1 MPPKKQ
7 KRQGQLFV
15 ISSPSGGGK
24 TTLGEGLLKISS
36 KLVRSV
42 SMTTRLK
49 REGEIDGRDYFF
61 VTKEKFLKIK
71 KQQGFLESAKVFDQY
86 YGTPKSFVMEKINAG
101 IDVLLLIDVQG
112 AEQIKRSWKD
122 SVFIFLMPASIA
134 ILRKRLKKRSTDSLA
149 EINKR
154 LKHASS
160 EMQQA
165 TWYNYVVTNQGISEG
180 IEDLTA
186 ILRAE
191 RMKGIFS

>member
-1 MPPKKQ
+1 MIKRK

-42 SMTTRLK
+42 SMTTRPK
-49 REGEIDGRDYFF
+49 RRGEVHGKDYFF
-61 VTKEKFLKIK
+61 VTKEEFLKIK
-71 KQQGFLESAKVFDQY
+71 KKKGFLESAKVFDKY
-86 YGTPKSFVMEKINAG
+86 YGTPKDFAAKKIKAG
-101 IDVLLLIDVQG
+101 IDVLFLIDVQG
-112 AEQIKRSWKD
+112 AKQIKANSKD
-122 SVFIFLMPASIA
+122 AVFIFLMPDSIA
-134 ILRKRLKKRSTDSLA
+134 TLRRRLKSRSTDSMA

-154 LKHASS
+154 LKQAAG

-165 TWYNYVVTNQGISEG
+165 KWYDYVVTNQGIEEG
-180 IEDLTA
+180 IQDLAA

-191 RMKGIFS
+191 RMKGVLA